1 MTWLTLRQFRLSAL
15 AVAALLV
22 ALAAVLLAVGRPVV
36 LATGPGLSA
45 DDSTYYYLG
54 MVALHVFPAIIGAF
68 WGAPLISREVENG
81 THRLVWN
88 QGVTRTRWL
97 LAKTGLTALAAVVAT
112 GLLSLLVTWWASPVD
127 AIATENGPA
136 ALPIEPMIFG
146 ARGVVPVAY
155 AVFAFTLGVAASA
168 LLRRTVPAMA
178 VTLVLFTVFQVTAL
192 NLVRPEL
199 LPPEQQLRQFSPH
212 DTTLYLAG
220 GDAPLE
226 LLAPAPE
233 HSWVLGQQ
241 TLDRAGNPTAVPA
254 WFLDCL
260 FPGGLGNPTPP
271 PADHRE
277 KQEACYGRL
286 AGEGYQQRVT
296 HQPNSRFWS
305 LQWAETA
312 LYLALA
318 GLLTWFALHW
328 TRRRIS

>member
-36 LATGPGLSA
+36 PATDPGLST

-88 QGVTRTRWL
+88 QGVTRTRWM
-97 LAKTGLTALAAVVAT
+97 LAKTGLPALAAVVAT

-146 ARGVVPVAY
+146 ARGVVPMAY

-199 LPPEQQLRQFSPH
+199 LPAEQQLRQFSPH
-212 DTTLYLAG
+212 DTTLYFTG

-226 LLAPAPE
+226 LLAPVPE
-233 HSWVLGQQ
+233 QSWVLGQQ
-241 TLDRAGNPTAVPA
+241 TLDRAGNPAAVPA

-286 AGEGYQQRVT
+286 ADEGYQQRVT

-305 LQWAETA
+305 LQWTETA

-328 TRRRIS
+328 TRRIS